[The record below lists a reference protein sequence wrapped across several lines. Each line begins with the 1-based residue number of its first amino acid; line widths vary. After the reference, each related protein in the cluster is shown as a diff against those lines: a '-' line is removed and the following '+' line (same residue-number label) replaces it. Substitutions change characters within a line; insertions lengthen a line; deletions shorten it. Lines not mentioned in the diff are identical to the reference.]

1 MWNTEEETRW
11 GCNAANHS
19 IIDLT
24 LSIGDYGAYGPPAFS
39 LDWSSSGVAGEGGWA
54 SAGGRRTAPEAAR
67 KVERFYKRVGL
78 MDYGETVV
86 TEG

>member
-1 MWNTEEETRW
+1 
-11 GCNAANHS
+11 
-19 IIDLT
+19 
-24 LSIGDYGAYGPPAFS
+24 
-39 LDWSSSGVAGEGGWA
+39 VAGEGGWT